1 MINSNGR
8 KRGGSAKGKMKSR
21 TSRYGRKEILGTKH
35 TEDNGREEYGVSGEI
50 FWRGWSSGYLWKG
63 RAVRIKSD
71 NPLKCTRKLHV
82 HGSYKGPYFYCLWN
96 IRKNRQTGIRLW
108 QVLNVI
114 CSLIHSPCNAH
125 LSY

>member
-1 MINSNGR
+1 MTNSNGR

-35 TEDNGREEYGVSGEI
+35 TEGQWRGRVWCVWGI

-71 NPLKCTRKLHV
+71 TPLKCTRKLHV

-96 IRKNRQTGIRLW
+96 IRKNR
-108 QVLNVI
+108 
-114 CSLIHSPCNAH
+114 
-125 LSY
+125 